1 MVDKLSTWET
11 SLSSQGLFRPGF
23 DVCQSLGCSRHITNN
38 LHIVISITS
47 ICWTHFWV
55 RVMSDNKSFSA
66 WVQKTKLYV
75 SADSSFFWFLTF
87 PTALWVKRG
96 GLAVITSKAESE
108 GLVRS
113 QFWTPD
119 PPHFLTVHN
128 AEEADRAVLSS
139 LMISKNICGSW
150 TIWAA
155 SRYLVQRK

>member
-87 PTALWVKRG
+87 PTALWVNRG
-96 GLAVITSKAESE
+96 GQALLAHWSICREWRLIQSE
-108 GLVRS
+108 VSFGRL
-113 QFWTPD
+113 TPCI
-119 PPHFLTVHN
+119 
-128 AEEADRAVLSS
+128 SS
-139 LMISKNICGSW
+139 LCTVRRRLSERCWVVWWYQKIFV
-150 TIWAA
+150 AA
-155 SRYLVQRK
+155 GQFVSRL